1 LIDDYDT
8 FEILP
13 TFIKSD
19 LKNIFLLYSVSDLKP
34 AEYGKIKFKKKKKN
48 FFFYLN
54 NQNIFKIV
62 YLYFHE
68 KFIYLK
74 KNLKFLK
81 NKSENYFFTF

>member
-34 AEYGKIKFKKKKKN
+34 AEYGKIKFKKKKILLYKK
-48 FFFYLN
+48 
-54 NQNIFKIV
+54 NQNIFKII

-68 KFIYLK
+68 KFVYFK
-74 KNLKFLK
+74 K
-81 NKSENYFFTF
+81 KS